1 MQHMSK
7 DTHFLNRTIIFSFCS
22 FELTNATFVRD
33 QSSLRRIHRVEFCG
47 ELVSYDCLDNNYNR
61 FKRIKLDNV
70 NVIILIVVSG
80 DPLGEQFRPPFCD
93 TVIRGHKWFWLPRT
107 RNRVKNVSTLIRE
120 YLTSVGRGC
129 HMILNLNPDPFGLIE
144 DEDLHAYKGFGEA
157 IGLLY
162 KDLIITQKNA
172 TLKIGVEKVWRIPRI
187 LNVANGSVVVME
199 DVAKFG
205 QLVSEYQL
213 RFNTSHGWVNYPEYG
228 STIGHKRIHPFPQV
242 LRGKTVYA
250 ISFKIVKLV
259 TRDPSITIR
268 EVSVYDWTEA
278 TRKRY
283 I

>member
-1 MQHMSK
+1 VQHMSK

-22 FELTNATFVRD
+22 FQLTTFVRD
-33 QSSLRRIHRVEFCG
+33 QSPLRRINRVEFCG
-47 ELVSYDCLDNNYNR
+47 ELASYDCLNNTYR
-61 FKRIKLDNV
+61 FKHIKLDNV

-93 TVIRGHKWFWLPRT
+93 TVIREHKWFWLPRT
-107 RNRVKNVSTLIRE
+107 RNRIKNVSTLISE

>member
-1 MQHMSK
+1 M
-7 DTHFLNRTIIFSFCS
+7 T
-22 FELTNATFVRD
+22 TFARD
-33 QSSLRRIHRVEFCG
+33 QTPLRRIHRVEFCG
-47 ELVSYDCLDNNYNR
+47 ELVSYGCLDNNYNG
-61 FKRIKLDNV
+61 FKHIKLDNV

-93 TVIRGHKWFWLPRT
+93 TVIREHKWFWLPRT
-107 RNRVKNVSTLIRE
+107 RNRVKNVSTLISE

-129 HMILNLNPDPFGLIE
+129 HMILNLSPDPFGLIE
-144 DEDLHAYKGFGEA
+144 DEDLHAYKGFGQA

-187 LNVANGSVVVME
+187 LNLANGSVVVME

>member
-7 DTHFLNRTIIFSFCS
+7 ETHFLNRTIIFSFCS
-22 FELTNATFVRD
+22 FQLTTFVRD
-33 QSSLRRIHRVEFCG
+33 QSHLRRIHRVKFCG
-47 ELVSYDCLDNNYNR
+47 ELVSYGYLDNNYNTL
-61 FKRIKLDNV
+61 KYIKLDNV

-93 TVIRGHKWFWLPRT
+93 TVIREHKWFWLPRT
-107 RNRVKNVSTLIRE
+107 RSRVKNVSTLISE

-144 DEDLHAYKGFGEA
+144 DEDLHAYKGFGKA

-162 KDLIITQKNA
+162 KDLIVTQKNA

-187 LNVANGSVVVME
+187 LNGANGSVVVME

-242 LRGKTVYA
+242 IRGKTIYA